1 MSTQAQHK
9 GGEFAGLRAVVTG
22 GTQGIG
28 LATAERLRAGGAQV
42 VASAR
47 NGEDR
52 EDFVAADLGT
62 PEGVERLA
70 QEARR
75 RLEKIDVLVH
85 VVGGSTAPGGGYA
98 ALDDGEW
105 EKALALNLMA
115 AVRLDR
121 ALVPEMMERGSGVVV
136 HVTSIQN
143 RLPLH
148 ESTLAY
154 AAAKAALSTYSKGL
168 SNEVGPK
175 GVRVVRVS
183 PGWVATE
190 NTKGFIERLAAS
202 SGCDYAAAEQKLMD
216 ALGGIPIGR
225 PAQPEEVAD
234 LIAFLASPK
243 AASIH
248 GVEYVIDG
256 GTIPNV

>member
-1 MSTQAQHK
+1 MT
-9 GGEFAGLRAVVTG
+9 
-22 GTQGIG
+22 
-28 LATAERLRAGGAQV
+28 
-42 VASAR
+42 SAR

-62 PEGVERLA
+62 PEGAERLA

-75 RLEKIDVLVH
+75 RLGKIDILVH
-85 VVGGSTAPGGGYA
+85 VVGGSTAPGGGFA
-98 ALDDGEW
+98 ALDDEEW
-105 EKALALNLMA
+105 DKALGTNLFA

-121 ALVPEMMERGSGVVV
+121 ALVPEMVERGSGVVV

-154 AAAKAALSTYSKGL
+154 AATKAALSTYSKGL

-190 NTKGFIERLAAS
+190 NTKVFVERLAAS
-202 SGCDYAAAEQKLMD
+202 AGSDYATAEQKLMD

-225 PAQPEEVAD
+225 PAKPEEVAD
-234 LIAFLASPK
+234 LIAFIASPRS
-243 AASIH
+243 ASIH

-256 GTIPNV
+256 GTIPTV

>member
-1 MSTQAQHK
+1 MSTQDEK
-9 GGEFAGLRAVVTG
+9 EFAGLNAVVTG
-22 GTQGIG
+22 GTKGIG
-28 LATAERLRAGGAQV
+28 RTTVERLRAGGAQV
-42 VASAR
+42 LTSAR

-52 EDFVAADLGT
+52 EDFVVADVST

-70 QEARR
+70 QEAQK
-75 RLEKIDVLVH
+75 RLGKIDVLVH
-85 VVGGSTAPGGGYA
+85 VVGGSTAPGGGFSV
-98 ALDDGEW
+98 LDDGEW
-105 EKALALNLMA
+105 LKALSANLLA

-121 ALVPEMMERGSGVVV
+121 ALVPEMVKQGSGVVV

-148 ESTLAY
+148 DATLAY
-154 AAAKAALSTYSKGL
+154 ASAKAALSTYSKGL

-190 NTKGFIERLAAS
+190 ASKDFVGLLAAS
-202 SGCDYAAAEQKLMD
+202 AGSDYATAEQKLMD
-216 ALGGIPIGR
+216 SLGGIPIGR
-225 PAQPEEVAD
+225 PAKPEEVAD
-234 LIAFLASPK
+234 LIAYVASPR

-248 GVEYVIDG
+248 GVEYIIDG
-256 GTIPNV
+256 GTIPTV